1 MLGGGAVSPPC
12 FPSDRSK
19 RGGHVWLGMRG
30 RCRSRSLVPRAGVS
44 HASLVRHDLVPLTM
58 LLLFASAIG
67 GRGRLNGRLQ
77 RIPGFPFWWR
87 WTIGVAILG
96 AAHAVGLAMI
106 DPC

>member
-1 MLGGGAVSPPC
+1 MAAGNA
-12 FPSDRSK
+12 RS
-19 RGGHVWLGMRG
+19 VPFA
-30 RCRSRSLVPRAGVS
+30 SLVRRAAWRIS
-44 HASLVRHDLVPLTM
+44 SLVRHDLVPLTM

>member
-1 MLGGGAVSPPC
+1 
-12 FPSDRSK
+12 
-19 RGGHVWLGMRG
+19 
-30 RCRSRSLVPRAGVS
+30 
-44 HASLVRHDLVPLTM
+44 VRHDLVPLTM

-67 GRGRLNGRLQ
+67 GRARLNGRLQ
-77 RIPGFPFWWR
+77 RIPGFPSWWR